1 MKIKAVITGSMV
13 QGVGYRVFLMHE
25 AVAQGIER
33 FTALNVSDGTVVVLA
48 EADEATIS
56 NLKEFLL
63 TRRPEHAQV
72 SEVMIEDFT
81 GKVMTIQEA
90 TILNTVE
97 QMNKAIPILVSM
109 DGRMARMDETMG
121 RMDETMGRMDEKMG
135 RMDEKMGRM
144 DEKMDRMVEK
154 QDETVDQVR
163 GLREDL
169 GTIHAERMERMER
182 DIAAIKAKIGLS

>member
-1 MKIKAVITGSMV
+1 MKIKAEITGSLV

-33 FTALNVSDGTVVVLA
+33 FTALNVSNDTVVVLA
-48 EADEATIS
+48 EADETTIS
-56 NLKEFLL
+56 NFKEFIS

-72 SEVMIEDFT
+72 SEVRIEDFK
-81 GKVMTIQEA
+81 GRVMTLQEA

-109 DGRMARMDETMG
+109 DGRMA
-121 RMDETMGRMDEKMG
+121 
-135 RMDEKMGRM
+135 RM

>member
-33 FTALNVSDGTVVVLA
+33 FTAMNVSDDMVVVLA
-48 EADEATIS
+48 EAAETTIS
-56 NLKEFLL
+56 NFKEFIS

-72 SEVMIEDFT
+72 SEVRIEDFL
-81 GKVMTIQEA
+81 GRVMTLQEA

-97 QMNKAIPILVSM
+97 QMNKAIHKAIPILVSM
-109 DGRMARMDETMG
+109 DGRMA
-121 RMDETMGRMDEKMG
+121 RMDEKMG

>member
-1 MKIKAVITGSMV
+1 MKIKAVITGSLV

-33 FTALNVSDGTVVVLA
+33 FTALNVSDDTVVVLA
-48 EADEATIS
+48 EADETTIS
-56 NLKEFLL
+56 NFKEFIS

-72 SEVMIEDFT
+72 SEVRIEDFK
-81 GKVMTIQEA
+81 GRVMTLQEA

-109 DGRMARMDETMG
+109 DGRMG
-121 RMDETMGRMDEKMG
+121 RMDET
-135 RMDEKMGRM
+135 MGRM

>member
-1 MKIKAVITGSMV
+1 MKIKAEITGSLV

-33 FTALNVSDGTVVVLA
+33 FTALNVSDDTVVVLA
-48 EADEATIS
+48 EADETTIS
-56 NLKEFLL
+56 NFKEFIS

-72 SEVMIEDFT
+72 SEVRIGDFK
-81 GKVMTIQEA
+81 GRVMTLQEA

-109 DGRMARMDETMG
+109 DGR
-121 RMDETMGRMDEKMG
+121 
-135 RMDEKMGRM
+135 MGRM

>member
-1 MKIKAVITGSMV
+1 MKIKAVITGPMV

-33 FTALNVSDGTVVVLA
+33 FTALNVSDDSVVVLA
-48 EADEATIS
+48 EADETTIS
-56 NLKEFLL
+56 NFKEFIS

-72 SEVMIEDFT
+72 SEVRIEDFK
-81 GKVMTIQEA
+81 GRVMTLQEA

-109 DGRMARMDETMG
+109 DRRMARIDET
-121 RMDETMGRMDEKMG
+121 
-135 RMDEKMGRM
+135 MGRM
-144 DEKMDRMVEK
+144 DEKMDRMVEN

-163 GLREDL
+163 GLRVDL

>member
-1 MKIKAVITGSMV
+1 MKIKAVITGPMV

-33 FTALNVSDGTVVVLA
+33 FTALNVSDDTVVVLA
-48 EADEATIS
+48 EADETTIS
-56 NLKEFLL
+56 NFKEFIS

-72 SEVMIEDFT
+72 SEVRIEDFK
-81 GKVMTIQEA
+81 GRVMTLQEA

-109 DGRMARMDETMG
+109 DGRMARI
-121 RMDETMGRMDEKMG
+121 
-135 RMDEKMGRM
+135 
-144 DEKMDRMVEK
+144 DEKMDRMLEK

-182 DIAAIKAKIGLS
+182 DIAEIKAKIGL

>member
-1 MKIKAVITGSMV
+1 MKIKAVITGSLV

-33 FTALNVSDGTVVVLA
+33 FTALNVSDDTVVVLA
-48 EADEATIS
+48 EADETTIS
-56 NLKEFLL
+56 NFKEFIS

-72 SEVMIEDFT
+72 SEVRIEDFK
-81 GKVMTIQEA
+81 GRVMTLREA

-109 DGRMARMDETMG
+109 DGRMG
-121 RMDETMGRMDEKMG
+121 RMDET
-135 RMDEKMGRM
+135 MGRM

-169 GTIHAERMERMER
+169 GTIHADRMERMER

>member
-1 MKIKAVITGSMV
+1 MKIKAVITGPMV

-25 AVAQGIER
+25 AVSQGIER
-33 FTALNVSDGTVVVLA
+33 FAALNVSDDTVVVLA
-48 EADEATIS
+48 EAGETTIS
-56 NLKEFLL
+56 NFKEFLS
-63 TRRPEHAQV
+63 TRRPEQAQV
-72 SEVMIEDFT
+72 TEVRIEDFD
-81 GKVMTIQEA
+81 GRVMTLQEA

-97 QMNKAIPILVSM
+97 QMNKAIPILISM
-109 DGRMARMDETMG
+109 DGR
-121 RMDETMGRMDEKMG
+121 MG

-154 QDETVDQVR
+154 QDETVEEVR

-169 GTIHAERMERMER
+169 GTIHAERMERMEK

>member
-1 MKIKAVITGSMV
+1 MKIKAVITGSLV

-33 FTALNVSDGTVVVLA
+33 FTALNVSDDTVVVLA
-48 EADEATIS
+48 EADETTIS
-56 NLKEFLL
+56 NFKEFIS

-72 SEVMIEDFT
+72 SEVRIEDFK
-81 GKVMTIQEA
+81 GRVMTLQET

-109 DGRMARMDETMG
+109 DGRMA
-121 RMDETMGRMDEKMG
+121 
-135 RMDEKMGRM
+135 RM

>member
-1 MKIKAVITGSMV
+1 MKIKAVITGSLV

-33 FTALNVSDGTVVVLA
+33 FTALNVSDDTVVVLA
-48 EADEATIS
+48 EADETTIS
-56 NLKEFLL
+56 NFKEFIS

-72 SEVMIEDFT
+72 SEVRIEDFK
-81 GKVMTIQEA
+81 GRVMTLQEA

-109 DGRMARMDETMG
+109 DGRMARMDEKMG
-121 RMDETMGRMDEKMG
+121 RMDETMG

-169 GTIHAERMERMER
+169 GTIHAARMERMER

>member
-1 MKIKAVITGSMV
+1 MKIKAVITGPMV

-33 FTALNVSDGTVVVLA
+33 FTALNVSDDMVVVLA
-48 EADEATIS
+48 EADETTIS
-56 NLKEFLL
+56 NFKEFIS

-72 SEVMIEDFT
+72 SEVRIEDFK
-81 GKVMTIQEA
+81 GRVMTLQEA

-109 DGRMARMDETMG
+109 DGRMARI
-121 RMDETMGRMDEKMG
+121 
-135 RMDEKMGRM
+135 
-144 DEKMDRMVEK
+144 DEKMDRMLEK

-182 DIAAIKAKIGLS
+182 DIAEIKAKIGL

>member
-1 MKIKAVITGSMV
+1 M
-13 QGVGYRVFLMHE
+13 
-25 AVAQGIER
+25 
-33 FTALNVSDGTVVVLA
+33 
-48 EADEATIS
+48 
-56 NLKEFLL
+56 
-63 TRRPEHAQV
+63 
-72 SEVMIEDFT
+72 SEVKIEDFK
-81 GKVMTIQEA
+81 GRVMTLQEA

-109 DGRMARMDETMG
+109 DGRMAKMDEKMG
-121 RMDETMGRMDEKMG
+121 RMDETMGRMDET
-135 RMDEKMGRM
+135 MGRM